1 MCYPKQKISLPWSKK
16 YVIGRR
22 QLPQRQTKSY
32 QETEINIK
40 VMFQLFHVCMTYLI
54 NIHKFCL
61 LEIVHMSYY
70 SSKQFEK
77 THMSNIF
84 PIILLILSLF
94 VLGSFWRTCIVL
106 KKWCKIVRSM
116 IKFPS
121 THICQVSPIFWARDA
136 TVRVSQ
142 ITLIP
147 NLCFR

>member
-84 PIILLILSLF
+84 PIILLILSLSLCTGF
-94 VLGSFWRTCIVL
+94 IL
-106 KKWCKIVRSM
+106 KNMYSVEKM
-116 IKFPS
+116 IQD
-121 THICQVSPIFWARDA
+121 CQKHSKVSLYTYLSGISNFLSKRCN
-136 TVRVSQ
+136 SQ
-142 ITLIP
+142 
-147 NLCFR
+147 FHK

>member
-84 PIILLILSLF
+84 PIILLILSLSLCTGF
-94 VLGSFWRTCIVL
+94 ILKNMYSVEKMMQDCQKHGKVSLYTYLSGISNFLSKRCNSQSF
-106 KKWCKIVRSM
+106 
-116 IKFPS
+116 
-121 THICQVSPIFWARDA
+121 
-136 TVRVSQ
+136 
-142 ITLIP
+142 P
-147 NLCFR
+147 NNINS